1 LNVTGVSEDPSLHA
15 DFVEWLRCVRE
26 YLVFQANCGTTGLP
40 RSPATQPSITI
51 SMPSLTEPPA
61 SLKPPPP
68 SLDSEFETR
77 LPMKTPSQVP
87 VRTAVA
93 CAALSEGERTE
104 KLALLQQTIVGC
116 TRCTLHER
124 RTQTVFA
131 RGTAKSGIC
140 FVGEGPG
147 ADEDEQG
154 LPFVGK
160 AGQLLDRMIAAMA
173 LDRNDVYVCNI
184 VKCRP
189 PNNRKPQP
197 DETEACRPYLEQQLD
212 LLSPEVIVALG
223 ATAVEGLLGITDG
236 ITRMRGKWKLYR
248 GQTPV
253 MPTFHPAYLLR
264 NPSAKHAVWDDM
276 CEVLKHLGR
285 PVPTRTK
292 S

>member
-1 LNVTGVSEDPSLHA
+1 MAEAPGDPALHA

-26 YLVFQANCGTTGLP
+26 YVAFQANCGTTGLP
-40 RSPATQPSITI
+40 RELATQASTAINIPA
-51 SMPSLTEPPA
+51 LTEPPA
-61 SLKPPPP
+61 SFKPPPP
-68 SLDSEFETR
+68 SLDSEFEPR
-77 LPMKTPSQVP
+77 LPMNTPASVPIRPSVVSTEVSQ
-87 VRTAVA
+87 
-93 CAALSEGERTE
+93 SERVE
-104 KLALLQQTIVGC
+104 KLAILQQTVAGC
-116 TRCTLHER
+116 TRCSLHER

-131 RGTAKSGIC
+131 RGTTKSGIC

-160 AGQLLDRMIAAMA
+160 AGQLLDRMISAMG
-173 LDRNDVYVCNI
+173 LQRDDVYVCNI

-212 LLSPEVIVALG
+212 LSMPEVIVALG
-223 ATAVEGLLGITDG
+223 ATAVEGLLGITEG
-236 ITRMRGKWKLYR
+236 ITRLRGKWKLYR

-276 CEVLKHLGR
+276 CEVLRHLGR
-285 PVPTRTK
+285 PVPSRTK
-292 S
+292 